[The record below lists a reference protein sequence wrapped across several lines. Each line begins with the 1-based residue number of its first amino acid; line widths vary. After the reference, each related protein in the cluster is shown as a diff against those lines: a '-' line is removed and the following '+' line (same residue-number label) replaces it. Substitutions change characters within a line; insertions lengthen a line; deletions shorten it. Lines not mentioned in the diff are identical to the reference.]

1 MSKSK
6 KIKKAVA
13 IEYGNNPV
21 PVLTAKGE
29 DEMAYTIIE
38 EARKRGVHVAED
50 PQLVAVL
57 SQLRLDEEIPE
68 ELYAT
73 VAVVLSWV
81 YWLRGMVPG
90 DETADHFDNNS

>member
-1 MSKSK
+1 MGR

-13 IEYGNNPV
+13 VEYGDNPV
-21 PVLTAKGE
+21 PILTAKGE
-29 DEMAYTIIE
+29 EEIAYAIID
-38 EARKRGVHVAED
+38 EARKRGIHVAED

-57 SQLRLDEEIPE
+57 SKLRLDEEIPE

-90 DETADHFDNNS
+90 DKRSDNSADSS